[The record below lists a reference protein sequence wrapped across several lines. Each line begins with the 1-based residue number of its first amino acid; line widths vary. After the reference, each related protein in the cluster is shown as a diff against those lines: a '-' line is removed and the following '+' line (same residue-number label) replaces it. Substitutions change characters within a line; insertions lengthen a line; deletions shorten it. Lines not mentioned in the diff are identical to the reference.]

1 MDNMS
6 NSILQSSEA
15 SSVPSFS
22 AETTDSDSFI
32 DKIKNMSLTTW
43 LIVILIL
50 AFLGLNVFAYLAK
63 GTQAVTDIF
72 KPVVDSTVGIF
83 AYITG
88 QTISTVAEGGKAVVG
103 VAAGTAHTALD
114 VVQDIATPP
123 TATPHAAK
131 TSLKSDLIADQKPD
145 IMRENSLN
153 RALNTKKRS
162 TQQTMNDYEADDA
175 LSEIQGKNK
184 SGWCYIGEDRGF
196 RSCVEVGPNDGCMSG
211 DIFPTQEVCINPS
224 LRP

>member
-1 MDNMS
+1 MS

-22 AETTDSDSFI
+22 SGTTDSDSFI
-32 DKIKNMSLTTW
+32 DKIKNMNLTTW
-43 LIVILIL
+43 LIIILVL

-63 GTQAVTDIF
+63 GTQAVTDVF

-103 VAAGTAHTALD
+103 VAAGTANTALD
-114 VVQDIATPP
+114 VVQDIATPEP
-123 TATPHAAK
+123 QGATPKAAK
-131 TSLKSDLIADQKPD
+131 ASLKSVKFANEEPD
-145 IMRENSLN
+145 VMRENSLN
-153 RALNTKKRS
+153 RALNTRKRS
-162 TQQTMNDYEADDA
+162 AQQTMNDYEADDS
-175 LSEIQGKNK
+175 LSQIQGRNK

-211 DIFPTQEVCINPS
+211 DIFPTQEICINPT
-224 LRP
+224 LRA

>member
-22 AETTDSDSFI
+22 SGTTDSDSFI
-32 DKIKNMSLTTW
+32 DKIKNMNLTTW
-43 LIVILIL
+43 LIIIVIL

-63 GTQAVTDIF
+63 GTQAVTDVF

-83 AYITG
+83 SYITG

-103 VAAGTAHTALD
+103 VAAGTANTALD
-114 VVQDIATPP
+114 VVQDIATPQS
-123 TATPHAAK
+123 AAPQAAA
-131 TSLKSDLIADQKPD
+131 TSLKTVKFANDEPD
-145 IMRENSLN
+145 IMRENALN
-153 RALNTKKRS
+153 KALNTRKRS
-162 TQQTMNDYEADDA
+162 AQQTMNDYEADDS
-175 LSEIQGKNK
+175 LSQIQGRNK

-196 RSCVEVGPNDGCMSG
+196 RSCVEVGPNDTCMSG
-211 DIFPTQEVCINPS
+211 DIFPTQEICINPT
-224 LRP
+224 LRA